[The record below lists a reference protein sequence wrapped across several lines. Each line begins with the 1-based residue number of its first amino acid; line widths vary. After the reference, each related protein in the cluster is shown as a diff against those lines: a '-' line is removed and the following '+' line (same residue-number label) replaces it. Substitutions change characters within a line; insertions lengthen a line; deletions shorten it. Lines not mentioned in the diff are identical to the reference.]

1 MKKIF
6 IYTLIFALF
15 ILTACSGGD
24 DNNGTGTNNP
34 NAVANLQPLGS
45 SARDFL
51 SAENFNSL
59 AIDIVFVQ
67 GFRPTDEA
75 VINLVDFIEDRT
87 FKPNGIRV
95 QFTEIPSTGNDDF
108 SIQEIADIENERR
121 TLFNNGS
128 ELALYVFFADANSEN
143 SSDNS
148 VVVGAA
154 YRNTSMVIYQS
165 TVLQLANNNQ
175 GITQTTI
182 ESAVLNHEMSHLFG
196 LVDLGTPLQSDHLD
210 EANGNHCNVPNC
222 LMQFQIDFGIG
233 MEMMVGNVIPQLDP
247 LCIQDLRANG
257 GR

>member
-1 MKKIF
+1 MRKIF
-6 IYTLIFALF
+6 IYALVLVSLT
-15 ILTACSGGD
+15 LTACSGGND
-24 DNNGTGTNNP
+24 SNEGNNNP
-34 NAVANLQPLGS
+34 NTVANLQPLGS

-59 AIDIVFVQ
+59 AIDIVFVE

-75 VINLVDFIEDRT
+75 ITNLVSFIEGRT
-87 FKPNGIRV
+87 FKPGGIRV
-95 QFTEIPSTGNDDF
+95 QFTQVPSTEDDSF
-108 SIQEIADIENERR
+108 SIQEIADIESERR

-128 ELALYVFFADANSEN
+128 ELALYVFFADADSESSSEN
-143 SSDNS
+143 S
-148 VVVGAA
+148 VVIGAA
-154 YRNTSMVIYQS
+154 YRNTSMVIYQN
-165 TVLQLANNNQ
+165 TVLQLANNGQ

-222 LMQFQIDFGIG
+222 LMQFQIDFGLG
-233 MEMMVGNVIPQLDP
+233 MQMMVGNVIPQLDP